1 MSSSSGSSD
10 RTDVIVVVV
19 RHGERL
25 DYVMRDAG
33 DNWIPTT
40 DRPWDPPLTS
50 NGKEQARTLGK
61 ELHKILKDLKLPSSK
76 IDAVYSSPFYRCRQ
90 TAAGII
96 SGEVEASEIIS
107 KANKKIR
114 VEIGLSESI
123 NQNWYRSWA
132 ISGTDGTWGYNKEH
146 DISTYAVGD
155 LHPASKES
163 IQISPILNWKSIEKD
178 ETRTMIDDAYV
189 SKSKIETP
197 YILYPEPKFENYKT
211 QRNRMLQTLKQLTS
225 DTKDDNHSNNVKVIV
240 MVSHGGPVTHLYES
254 LTGNHWNAHGIS
266 KYCCYSI
273 YQKEK
278 KSNNDEEDD
287 GDNKQRWTPLVVNQ
301 TLWGKNTENGA
312 TTAAA
317 AVSKDKNKEESSD
330 KHNVSNNNNNA
341 NFAWA

>member
-96 SGEVEASEIIS
+96 SGEVEASEI
-107 KANKKIR
+107 KAKQIKKF
-114 VEIGLSESI
+114 
-123 NQNWYRSWA
+123 
-132 ISGTDGTWGYNKEH
+132 
-146 DISTYAVGD
+146 AVGD

-330 KHNVSNNNNNA
+330 KHNVSNNN
-341 NFAWA
+341 